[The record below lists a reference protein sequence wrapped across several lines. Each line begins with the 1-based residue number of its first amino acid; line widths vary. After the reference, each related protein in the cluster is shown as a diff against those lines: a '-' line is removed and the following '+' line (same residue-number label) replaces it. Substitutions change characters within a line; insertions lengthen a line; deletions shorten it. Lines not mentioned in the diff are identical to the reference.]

1 MNSPIIELQNL
12 KKYYGKNKGIEDV
25 SIKINKGEI
34 YGFMALMVLV
44 NLLQLELLLVLSI
57 KMVVRC

>member
-25 SIKINKGEI
+25 SIKI
-34 YGFMALMVLV
+34 
-44 NLLQLELLLVLSI
+44 S
-57 KMVVRC
+57 